1 MKELVFY
8 GAEHGIRAMVER
20 LRRWWYVRSN
30 LLEWMVVEE
39 KEGETVL

>member
-8 GAEHGIRAMVER
+8 GAEHGIQAMVER